1 MSDITLYPPRNL
13 PASPEDIWGGSQ
25 NTALGAY
32 QPQNGQPQPQPLK
45 KLNRL
50 LRGRWLL
57 ALTLSAAGAVGG
69 AMAGFKSQVPLYA
82 GITQIE
88 IRPGYMSSG
97 LVDKAQPYF
106 MQMLKNESLRI
117 PSDRV
122 ITAALQRPEWL
133 SAGGHKYTKDY
144 VAVFQNNLTV
154 VLMKDSAMIQIAF
167 QSDNPKLAAAGANAV
182 MNAYAAIKAND
193 GTSDIQAKL
202 ERNQQQLTDA
212 QRAKHDAVD
221 QMNSLT
227 REYGTTELGPL
238 LSTMQQQRQ
247 NLPWN
252 SAAKNWRWRT
262 PRLWSPMP
270 KGIASSAS

>member
-13 PASPEDIWGGSQ
+13 PASPEDIWGQSQ

-32 QPQNGQPQPQPLK
+32 QPQNGQQQPQPLK

-82 GITQIE
+82 GVTQVE
-88 IRPGYMSSG
+88 IRPGQMTVQ
-97 LVDKAQPYF
+97 LIDKAQPYF
-106 MQMLKNESLRI
+106 TQMLKNESLRI
-117 PSDRV
+117 PNERV
-122 ITAALQRPEWL
+122 ISAALQRPEWT

-182 MNAYAAIKAND
+182 MKAYEAIKIGD
-193 GTSDIQAKL
+193 GTGDQQIKL
-202 ERNQQQLTDA
+202 DKAQQQLADA
-212 QRAKHDAVD
+212 QRAKHD
-221 QMNSLT
+221 
-227 REYGTTELGPL
+227 
-238 LSTMQQQRQ
+238 
-247 NLPWN
+247 
-252 SAAKNWRWRT
+252 
-262 PRLWSPMP
+262 
-270 KGIASSAS
+270 